1 MIKKDLFKFIVPSL
15 LGIMLFIFPISYNGD
30 VTIAIAVLSKI
41 VLNVISSISNSL
53 IMGVVVVSSLITLFT
68 SIFKPKIVMDSRYL
82 RTLFNPSWFWVVV
95 RLIASVYIFMIIF
108 QIGPEV
114 IWSSSTGGVVLESLL
129 PILLSVFVLAG
140 LFLPLLLN
148 FGLLEFV
155 GVLLTKVMRPI
166 FKLPGRSSIDCVA
179 SWLGDGTIGILLTS
193 KQFEQGYYTEKE
205 AAIIGT
211 TFSAV
216 SITFSLVVIEAV
228 GLGDMFVPF
237 YLTISFVGLV
247 NAIITPRIPPLSRK
261 KNIYYQ
267 GHKAHDTEIV
277 PSSHNLF
284 TWGVEQAI
292 ARSKQNNSIG
302 LFFKEGV
309 QNVVDLWFGIVPV
322 VLTIGTSAL
331 ILAEHTPIF
340 RWLGIPLVPL
350 LEFLQLP
357 EAEAASQTMFVG
369 FTDMF
374 IPSIMAAATITAPI
388 TKFVVAALS
397 VTQLIYMAEVGGLLL
412 GSKIPVSFMNLVV
425 IFLQRT
431 IISLPIIALIAH
443 MLF

>member
-1 MIKKDLFKFIVPSL
+1 MAKRDLMKFIIPSL
-15 LGIMLFIFPISYNGD
+15 IGIMLFIFPIKYNGE
-30 VTIAIAVLSKI
+30 VTIMIAVLSKV
-41 VLNVISSISNSL
+41 VLKIIAPFANNLILGVVIISSIITVVTSL
-53 IMGVVVVSSLITLFT
+53 
-68 SIFKPKIVMDSRYL
+68 FKPKVVMESRYL
-82 RTLFNPSWFWVVV
+82 RNLFNPPWFWGVI
-95 RLIASVYIFMIIF
+95 RLIASVYVCMILF
-108 QIGPEV
+108 KVGPQV
-114 IWSSSTGGVVLESLL
+114 VWGAKSGGLVLDSLL

-155 GVLLTKVMRPI
+155 GVLLTKIMRPI

-216 SITFSLVVIEAV
+216 SITFSLVVIETV
-228 GLGDMFVPF
+228 GLGSMFVPF
-237 YLTISFVGLV
+237 YLTISLVGLV

-261 KNIYYQ
+261 RSVYYQ
-267 GHKAHDTEIV
+267 GHQAKDTEVI
-277 PSSHNLF
+277 PSNHNLF
-284 TWGVEQAI
+284 TWGLRQAI
-292 ARSKQNNSIG
+292 DRSKSNTSIG
-302 LFFKEGV
+302 SFFKEGG
-309 QNVVDLWFGIVPV
+309 QNVIDLWFGIVPV
-322 VLTIGTSAL
+322 VLTIGTTAL
-331 ILAEHTPIF
+331 IVAEYTPIF
-340 RWLGIPLVPL
+340 RWLGVPFVPL
-350 LEFLQLP
+350 LELLQLP
-357 EAEAASQTMFVG
+357 EAEAISQTMFVG

-374 IPSIMAAATITAPI
+374 IPSIMAAALVTEPI
-388 TKFVVAALS
+388 TKFVIAALS

-412 GSKIPVSFMNLVV
+412 GSKIPVSFLDLVI

>member
-1 MIKKDLFKFIVPSL
+1 MTNKDLMKFIIPSL
-15 LGIMLFIFPISYNGD
+15 IGILLFIFPISYND
-30 VTIAIAVLSKI
+30 EMTILIAVLSKM
-41 VLNVISSISNSL
+41 VLKAISPISDSLILGVILISSTIT
-53 IMGVVVVSSLITLFT
+53 VVTLL
-68 SIFKPKIVMDSRYL
+68 FKPKVIMESRYL
-82 RTLFNPSWFWVVV
+82 RTLFNPPWFWIVV
-95 RLIASVYIFMIIF
+95 RLFASIYIFMILF
-108 QIGPEV
+108 KLGPEF
-114 IWSSSTGGVVLESLL
+114 IWGSSTGGLVLDSLL

-216 SITFSLVVIEAV
+216 SITFSLVVIETV
-228 GLGDMFVPF
+228 GLGEMFIPF

-261 KNIYYQ
+261 KSIYYQ
-267 GHKAHDTEIV
+267 GHKAHDTEVI
-277 PSSHNLF
+277 PSGHNLF
-284 TWGVEQAI
+284 TWGLHQAED
-292 ARSKQNNSIG
+292 RTKKNTSVV
-302 LFFKEGV
+302 LFFKEGA

-322 VLTIGTSAL
+322 VLTIGTTAL
-331 ILAEHTPIF
+331 VLAEYTPIF
-340 RWLGIPLVPL
+340 QWLGVPFVPL
-350 LEFLQLP
+350 LELLQLP

-374 IPSIMAAATITAPI
+374 IPSIMAAGLVTAPI
-388 TKFVVAALS
+388 TKFVIAALS

-412 GSKIPVSFMNLVV
+412 GSKIPVSFMDLVI